1 MFDTHLLAEHLIQ
14 NCNKALGGEAHG
26 LVRTTGGLKWV
37 NKKQMLASC
46 KHKRKES
53 KMGYGRLTLW
63 RTFMMVPIEALR
75 ATSRGPANIVL

>member
-1 MFDTHLLAEHLIQ
+1 MVKTYLLAEHLIQ

-37 NKKQMLASC
+37 NKKQILASYNC
-46 KHKRKES
+46 NRKES

-63 RTFMMVPIEALR
+63 RTFIIVPMEALR